1 MAPEALPEA
10 RADATQASDA
20 AGRPAPRR
28 RAGQRRRPGQASDA
42 APGRP
47 PARGGPTID
56 DAFVP
61 LVERSYIVGPPPVS
75 VHGRSCERETGHP
88 QGVALLYTT
97 CPHALVYSRATPCGW
112 PAATGSVRFWGHPLR
127 VACGDRKCTLPGPP
141 LAAALRRPSGNASGA
156 TPGGWP
162 GSGLHLESLW
172 MLPVRKRIMYG
183 RRDRG
188 Q

>member
-1 MAPEALPEA
+1 MSSAPSSANTWSRQCFKGIHWEHSQRLRYPPQATPCKRSLLAVRA
-10 RADATQASDA
+10 RD
-20 AGRPAPRR
+20 
-28 RAGQRRRPGQASDA
+28 
-42 APGRP
+42 RP
-47 PARGGPTID
+47 PARGGPRG
-56 DAFVP
+56 VN
-61 LVERSYIVGPPPVS
+61 RSP
-75 VHGRSCERETGHP
+75 CERQAGHP
-88 QGVALLYTT
+88 QGVALLYTRAWG
-97 CPHALVYSRATPCGW
+97 HVVYSRATPCGW